1 MKRQF
6 ATLAILALALAPA
19 AFAKNDAMSL
29 IPNDSVSVGVVRL
42 ADMRSSPL
50 SAALFAQTAHIT
62 NDGDS
67 AKFLAES
74 GLQPTKDVDVVVFA
88 TSPRSNLGSDADF
101 LIAAD
106 GRFNVDRLTAALVA
120 RGAVKKSSAHGVYYA
135 MPEKGTD
142 GSHPHNGVVAF
153 PDSHLALIGS
163 EGAVLEALASRA
175 AGGTTFATTS
185 GLGRDM
191 VRVDPH
197 ATAFVLVDVPRA
209 QRITGA
215 PKMGNSTQGQ
225 AIGAALKNV
234 STVAIWATDSGDS
247 LKLSALGLSTDAETL
262 GLVEDTLRGALSAMR
277 LAVQDKSP
285 ELVSLLRKFTVTR
298 TDNSVSISG
307 SVPAETFKTWVAK
320 TQQAHA
326 NSSR

>member
-1 MKRQF
+1 MKKQF
-6 ATLAILALALAPA
+6 LAVAILALALAPA

-50 SAALFAQTAHIT
+50 SAALFAQTAKIS
-62 NDGDS
+62 NDDD
-67 AKFLAES
+67 AMAFLRDA

-88 TSPRSNLGSDADF
+88 TSPRTNLGSEADF

-106 GRFNVDRLTAALVA
+106 GRFNVDRLTSALVS
-120 RGAVKKSSAHGVYYA
+120 RGAVKKTSAHGTYLK
-135 MPEKGTD
+135 MPEKAGET
-142 GSHPHNGVVAF
+142 HQGVVAF
-153 PDSHLALIGS
+153 PDAHLALIGS

-175 AGGTTFATTS
+175 AGGTTFATAS

-191 VRVDPH
+191 ARIDPR

-209 QRITGA
+209 QRITGT
-215 PKMGNSTQGQ
+215 PKLSGGNGQ
-225 AIGAALKNV
+225 ALGTALKNV
-234 STVAIWATDSGDS
+234 STVALWATDSGDS
-247 LKLSALGLSTDAETL
+247 LKLNAIGLSSDSETL

-277 LAVQDKSP
+277 LAVQEKSP
-285 ELVSLLRKFTVTR
+285 ELVSMLRKFTVTR
-298 TDNSVSISG
+298 TDSSVSISG

-320 TQQAHA
+320 SQAH
-326 NSSR
+326 SDSR

>member
-1 MKRQF
+1 MKKQF
-6 ATLAILALALAPA
+6 LAVAILALALAPA

-62 NDGDS
+62 NDDD
-67 AKFLAES
+67 AMAFLRDS

-88 TSPRSNLGSDADF
+88 TSPRTNLGTEADF

-106 GRFNVDRLTAALVA
+106 GRFNVDRLTSALVS
-120 RGAVKKSSAHGVYYA
+120 RGAVKKSSANGTYFR
-135 MPEKGTD
+135 MPEKSGET
-142 GSHPHNGVVAF
+142 HQGVVAF

-175 AGGTTFATTS
+175 SGGTTFATTS

-191 VRVDPH
+191 ARIDPH

-215 PKMGNSTQGQ
+215 PKMGGGTQSQ
-225 AIGAALKNV
+225 AIGMALKNV
-234 STVAIWATDSGDS
+234 STVAMWATDGGDS
-247 LKLSALGLSTDAETL
+247 LKLSALGLSSDSETL

-277 LAVQDKSP
+277 LAVQEQSP
-285 ELVSLLRKFTVTR
+285 DLVSVLRKFTVTR
-298 TDNSVSISG
+298 TDSSVSISG

-320 TQQAHA
+320 SQAHS
-326 NSSR
+326 SSR

>member
-6 ATLAILALALAPA
+6 AALAILALALAPA
-19 AFAKNDAMSL
+19 AYAKNDAMSL

-67 AKFLAES
+67 AKFLADS

-88 TSPRSNLGSDADF
+88 TSPRTNLGSEADF

-106 GRFNVDRLTAALVA
+106 GRFNVDRLTSALVA
-120 RGAVKKSSAHGVYYA
+120 RGAVKKTSAHGAYYA
-135 MPEKGTD
+135 MPNKGNEHGHT
-142 GSHPHNGVVAF
+142 GVVAF
-153 PDSHLALIGS
+153 PDAHLALIGS
-163 EGAVLEALASRA
+163 EAAVIEALASRA

-247 LKLSALGLSTDAETL
+247 LKLNAIGLSTDAETL

-320 TQQAHA
+320 TQSHA

>member
-6 ATLAILALALAPA
+6 VALAILALAIAPA
-19 AFAKNDAMSL
+19 AFAKTDAMSL

-42 ADMRSSPL
+42 VDMRSSPL

-67 AKFLAES
+67 EKFLSES

-88 TSPRSNLGSDADF
+88 TSPRTNLGSEADF

-106 GRFNVDRLTAALVA
+106 GRFNVDRLTSALVA
-120 RGAVKKSSAHGVYYA
+120 RGAVKKSSAHGAYFV
-135 MPEKGTD
+135 MPEKSTEHG
-142 GSHPHNGVVAF
+142 HPGVVAF
-153 PDSHLALIGS
+153 PSSQLALIGS
-163 EGAVLEALASRA
+163 EAAVIEALASRA

-215 PKMGNSTQGQ
+215 PKMGGNSAQSQ
-225 AIGAALKNV
+225 ALGTALKNV
-234 STVAIWATDSGDS
+234 STVAIWATDTGDS

-320 TQQAHA
+320 SQSHPST
-326 NSSR
+326 R

>member
-1 MKRQF
+1 MKRHF
-6 ATLAILALALAPA
+6 VAVAILALALAPA

-50 SAALFAQTAHIT
+50 SAALFAQTAHIS
-62 NDGDS
+62 NDDD
-67 AKFLAES
+67 AMAFLRDA

-88 TSPRSNLGSDADF
+88 TSPRTNLGSEADF

-106 GRFNVDRLTAALVA
+106 GRFNVERLTTALVS
-120 RGAVKKSSAHGVYYA
+120 RGAVKKTSAHGAYFR
-135 MPEKGTD
+135 MPEKSGET
-142 GSHPHNGVVAF
+142 HQGVVAF
-153 PDSHLALIGS
+153 PDAHLALIGS
-163 EGAVLEALASRA
+163 EAAVLEALASRA
-175 AGGTTFATTS
+175 TGGTTFATST

-191 VRVDPH
+191 ARIDAH

-215 PKMGNSTQGQ
+215 PKLGGANAQ
-225 AIGAALKNV
+225 ALGTALKNV
-234 STVAIWATDSGDS
+234 STVALWATDSGDS
-247 LKLSALGLSTDAETL
+247 LKLNAIGLSSDSETL

-277 LAVQDKSP
+277 LAVQEKSP
-285 ELVSLLRKFTVTR
+285 ELVSTLRRFTVTR
-298 TDNSVSISG
+298 TDSSVSISG

-320 TQQAHA
+320 SQAHS
-326 NSSR
+326 SSR

>member
-1 MKRQF
+1 MKKHF
-6 ATLAILALALAPA
+6 LAVAILALALAPA

-50 SAALFAQTAHIT
+50 SAALFAQRAPIT

-67 AKFLAES
+67 EKSLTES
-74 GLQPTKDVDVVVFA
+74 GLQPTKDVVVVVFA
-88 TSPRSNLGSDADF
+88 TSPRTNLGSEADF
-101 LIAAD
+101 LIAAG
-106 GRFNVDRLTAALVA
+106 GRFNVDRLISALVA
-120 RGAVKKSSAHGVYYA
+120 RGAVKKSSAHGAYYT
-135 MPEKGTD
+135 MPQKGTE
-142 GSHPHNGVVAF
+142 GNHRGVVAF
-153 PDSHLALIGS
+153 PDAHLALIGS
-163 EGAVLEALASRA
+163 EGAVIEALASRA
-175 AGGTTFATTS
+175 AGGTSFATAS

-191 VRVDPH
+191 ARVDPH

-215 PKMGNSTQGQ
+215 PKMGSSTQGQ

-277 LAVQDKSP
+277 LAGHDKSP
-285 ELVSLLRKFTVTR
+285 ELVTLLRKFTVTR
-298 TDNSVSISG
+298 TGNSVSNSG
-307 SVPAETFKTWVAK
+307 SVPAETFKTWVR
-320 TQQAHA
+320 QE
-326 NSSR
+326 

>member
-6 ATLAILALALAPA
+6 AAVAILVLALAPG

-29 IPNDSVSVGVVRL
+29 IPNDSVTVGVVRL
-42 ADMRSSPL
+42 SDMRSSPM
-50 SAALFAQTAHIT
+50 SAALFAQTAHIA
-62 NDGDS
+62 NDSEGE
-67 AKFLAES
+67 KFLTEA

-88 TSPRSNLGSDADF
+88 TSPRTNLGSEADF

-106 GRFNVDRLTAALVA
+106 GRFNVERLTSALVS
-120 RGAVKKSSAHGVYYA
+120 RGAVKKTSPNGVYFA
-135 MPEKGTD
+135 MPEKVKGN
-142 GSHPHNGVVAF
+142 HRGVVAF
-153 PDSHLALIGS
+153 PDAHLALIGS
-163 EGAVLEALASRA
+163 EGAVIEALASRA
-175 AGGTTFATTS
+175 AGGTSFATAS

-209 QRITGA
+209 QRITGT
-215 PKMGNSTQGQ
+215 PKMGSSTQSQ

-247 LKLSALGLSTDAETL
+247 LKLSAIGLSTDSETL

-277 LAVQDKSP
+277 LAVQDKAP
-285 ELVSLLRKFTVTR
+285 EMVSLIRKFSVTR
-298 TDNSVSISG
+298 TDNSVTISG

-320 TQQAHA
+320 TQSH
-326 NSSR
+326 SSVR

>member
-6 ATLAILALALAPA
+6 VALAILALALAPA
-19 AFAKNDAMSL
+19 AFAKTDAMSL

-67 AKFLAES
+67 AKFLSES

-88 TSPRSNLGSDADF
+88 TSPRTNLGSEADF

-106 GRFNVDRLTAALVA
+106 GRFNVDRLTSALVA
-120 RGAVKKSSAHGVYYA
+120 RGAVKKASAHGTYFL
-135 MPEKGTD
+135 MPEKDAGN
-142 GSHPHNGVVAF
+142 GHRGVVAF
-153 PDSHLALIGS
+153 PDSSLALIGS
-163 EGAVLEALASRA
+163 EAAVIQALASRA

-215 PKMGNSTQGQ
+215 PRMGGSSAQSQ
-225 AIGAALKNV
+225 ALGTALKNV
-234 STVAIWATDSGDS
+234 STVAIWATDTGDS

-285 ELVSLLRKFTVTR
+285 EMVSLLRKFTVTR

-320 TQQAHA
+320 SQSHA
-326 NSSR
+326 STR

>member
-1 MKRQF
+1 MKKQF
-6 ATLAILALALAPA
+6 LAVAILALALTPA
-19 AFAKNDAMSL
+19 AFAGSGAMSL

-62 NDGDS
+62 NDDD
-67 AKFLAES
+67 AMAFLRDS

-88 TSPRSNLGSDADF
+88 TSPRTNLGSEADF

-106 GRFNVDRLTAALVA
+106 GRFNVDRLTSALVS
-120 RGAVKKSSAHGVYYA
+120 RGAVKKTSAHGTYFR
-135 MPEKGTD
+135 MPEKSGET
-142 GSHPHNGVVAF
+142 HQGVVAF
-153 PDSHLALIGS
+153 PDAHLALIGS

-175 AGGTTFATTS
+175 SGGTTFATTA

-191 VRVDPH
+191 ARIDPH

-215 PKMGNSTQGQ
+215 PKLGGGSQSQ

-234 STVAIWATDSGDS
+234 STVALWATDSGDS
-247 LKLSALGLSTDAETL
+247 LKLNAIGLSSDSETL

-277 LAVQDKSP
+277 LAVQEQSP
-285 ELVSLLRKFTVTR
+285 DLVSVLRKFTVSR
-298 TDNSVSISG
+298 TDSSVSISG
-307 SVPAETFKTWVAK
+307 TVPAETFKTWVAK
-320 TQQAHA
+320 SQAHS
-326 NSSR
+326 SSR

>member
-1 MKRQF
+1 MKKQF
-6 ATLAILALALAPA
+6 VSLAVLALALAPA

-42 ADMRSSPL
+42 NDMRSSPL
-50 SAALFAQTAHIT
+50 SAALFAQTAKIS
-62 NDGDS
+62 NDGD
-67 AKFLAES
+67 AQKFLAES

-88 TSPRSNLGSDADF
+88 TSPRTNLGSEADF

-106 GRFNVDRLTAALVA
+106 GRFNIERLTAALVT
-120 RGAVKKSSAHGVYYA
+120 RGAVKKTSPHGVYYSL
-135 MPEKGTD
+135 PDKGTD
-142 GSHPHNGVVAF
+142 SHHQGVVAF
-153 PDSHLALIGS
+153 PDAHLALIGS
-163 EGAVLEALASRA
+163 EPAVVEALASHA
-175 AGGTTFATTS
+175 AGGTSFATAS

-191 VRVDPH
+191 ARVDPG

-215 PKMGNSTQGQ
+215 PKLNGNSSSSQ
-225 AIGAALKNV
+225 ALGTALKNV
-234 STVAIWATDSGDS
+234 STVAIWATDTGDS
-247 LKLSALGLSTDAETL
+247 LKLNAIGLSSDAETL

-285 ELVSLLRKFTVTR
+285 EMVSVLRKFSVSR

-307 SVPAETFKTWVAK
+307 SISGETFRTWVAK
-320 TQQAHA
+320 SQSHA
-326 NSSR
+326 SMR

>member
-6 ATLAILALALAPA
+6 AALAILALALAPA

-67 AKFLAES
+67 AKFLADS

-88 TSPRSNLGSDADF
+88 TSPRSNLGSEADF

-106 GRFNVDRLTAALVA
+106 GRFNVDRLTAALVS
-120 RGAVKKSSAHGVYYA
+120 RGAVKKTSAHGAYYT
-135 MPEKGTD
+135 MPNKGNE
-142 GSHPHNGVVAF
+142 GGHPGVVAF

-163 EGAVLEALASRA
+163 EAAVIEALASRA

-209 QRITGA
+209 QRLTGA

-277 LAVQDKSP
+277 LAVQEKSP

-298 TDNSVSISG
+298 TDTSVSISG

-320 TQQAHA
+320 TQAHA

>member
-6 ATLAILALALAPA
+6 LAVAILALALAPA

-29 IPNDSVSVGVVRL
+29 IPNDAVSVGVVRL

-50 SAALFAQTAHIT
+50 SAALFAQTAHIS
-62 NDGDS
+62 NDDD
-67 AKFLAES
+67 AMAFLRDS
-74 GLQPTKDVDVVVFA
+74 GLQPTKDIDVVVFA
-88 TSPRSNLGSDADF
+88 TSPRTNLGSDADF

-106 GRFNVDRLTAALVA
+106 GRFNVDRLTSALVS
-120 RGAVKKSSAHGVYYA
+120 RGATKKASAHGAYFL
-135 MPEKGTD
+135 MPKKSGDT
-142 GSHPHNGVVAF
+142 HQGVVAF
-153 PDSHLALIGS
+153 PDAHLALVGS
-163 EGAVLEALASRA
+163 EAAVVEALASRA
-175 AGGTTFATTS
+175 SGGTTFATTT

-191 VRVDPH
+191 ARVDAH

-215 PKMGNSTQGQ
+215 PKLGGGTQSQ

-234 STVAIWATDSGDS
+234 STVAIWATDTGDS
-247 LKLSALGLSTDAETL
+247 LKLSAIGLSSDSETL

-277 LAVQDKSP
+277 LAVQDQSP
-285 ELVSLLRKFTVTR
+285 DLVSVLRKFTVSR
-298 TDNSVSISG
+298 TDSSVSISG

-320 TQQAHA
+320 SQAH

>member
-6 ATLAILALALAPA
+6 VALAILGLALAPA
-19 AFAKNDAMSL
+19 AFAKTDAMSL

-88 TSPRSNLGSDADF
+88 TSPRTNLGSEADF

-106 GRFNVDRLTAALVA
+106 GRFNIDRLTSALVA
-120 RGAVKKSSAHGVYYA
+120 RGAVKKSSAHGTYFL
-135 MPEKGTD
+135 MPEKDAG
-142 GSHPHNGVVAF
+142 NGHRGAVAF
-153 PDSHLALIGS
+153 PDSSLALIGS
-163 EGAVLEALASRA
+163 EAAVIEALTSRA
-175 AGGTTFATTS
+175 AGGTTFASTS

-215 PKMGNSTQGQ
+215 PKLGGSSAQSQ
-225 AIGAALKNV
+225 ALGTALKNV
-234 STVAIWATDSGDS
+234 STVAIWATDTGDA

-277 LAVQDKSP
+277 LAAQDKSP

-298 TDNSVSISG
+298 TDSSVSISG

-320 TQQAHA
+320 SQASHA
-326 NSSR
+326 STR

>member
-6 ATLAILALALAPA
+6 VALAILALALAPA

-67 AKFLAES
+67 EKFLAES

-88 TSPRSNLGSDADF
+88 TSPRTNLGSDADF

-106 GRFNVDRLTAALVA
+106 GRFNIDRLTSALVA
-120 RGAVKKSSAHGVYYA
+120 RGAVKKSSAHGTYFL
-135 MPEKGTD
+135 MPEKSTGNN
-142 GSHPHNGVVAF
+142 HPGVVAF
-153 PDSHLALIGS
+153 PDAHLALIGS
-163 EGAVLEALASRA
+163 EAAVIEALASRA
-175 AGGTTFATTS
+175 AGGTSFATAS

-191 VRVDPH
+191 ARVDPH

-215 PKMGNSTQGQ
+215 PKMGSSTQSQ

-234 STVAIWATDSGDS
+234 STVAIWATDTGDS

-285 ELVSLLRKFTVTR
+285 ELVTLLRKFTVTR
-298 TDNSVSISG
+298 TDTSVSISG

-320 TQQAHA
+320 SQSHA
-326 NSSR
+326 STR

>member
-6 ATLAILALALAPA
+6 LAVVILALALAPA

-50 SAALFAQTAHIT
+50 SAALFAQTAHIS
-62 NDGDS
+62 NDDD
-67 AKFLAES
+67 AVAFLRDA

-88 TSPRSNLGSDADF
+88 TSPRTNLGSDADF

-106 GRFNVDRLTAALVA
+106 GRFNIDRLTSALVS
-120 RGAVKKSSAHGVYYA
+120 RGAVKKGSAHGTYFV
-135 MPEKGTD
+135 MPQKSGD
-142 GSHPHNGVVAF
+142 SHKGVVAF
-153 PDSHLALIGS
+153 PDTHLALIGS
-163 EGAVLEALASRA
+163 EAAVLEALASRA
-175 AGGTTFATTS
+175 TGGTTFATTT

-191 VRVDPH
+191 ARIDAH

-215 PKMGNSTQGQ
+215 PKMGSGTQSQ

-234 STVAIWATDSGDS
+234 STVAIWAIDTGDS
-247 LKLSALGLSTDAETL
+247 LKLSALGLSSDSETL

-277 LAVQDKSP
+277 LAVQEKSP
-285 ELVSLLRKFTVTR
+285 DLVSVLRKFTVTR
-298 TDNSVSISG
+298 TDSSVSISG
-307 SVPAETFKTWVAK
+307 SVSAETFKTWVAK
-320 TQQAHA
+320 SQAHD
-326 NSSR
+326 SSR

>member
-6 ATLAILALALAPA
+6 AVLAILALALAPA

-29 IPNDSVSVGVVRL
+29 IPNDAVSVGVVRL
-42 ADMRSSPL
+42 SDMRSSPL

-67 AKFLAES
+67 DRFLTES
-74 GLQPTKDVDVVVFA
+74 GLQPTKDVDVVVFS
-88 TSPRSNLGSDADF
+88 TSPRTNLGSDADF

-106 GRFNVDRLTAALVA
+106 GRFNVDRLTSALVA
-120 RGAVKKSSAHGVYYA
+120 RGAVKKTSANGTYFL
-135 MPEKGTD
+135 MPEKN
-142 GSHPHNGVVAF
+142 SVNVNNHRGVVAF
-153 PDSHLALIGS
+153 PDAHLALIGS
-163 EGAVLEALASRA
+163 EAAVIEALASRA
-175 AGGTTFATTS
+175 AGGTTFATAS

-191 VRVDPH
+191 ARVDLH

-215 PKMGNSTQGQ
+215 PKMGTGTQSQ

-277 LAVQDKSP
+277 LAVQDKNP
-285 ELVSLLRKFTVTR
+285 DLVSLLRKFTVTR

-320 TQQAHA
+320 SQSHA
-326 NSSR
+326 STK

>member
-6 ATLAILALALAPA
+6 VALAIVALALAPA
-19 AFAKNDAMSL
+19 AFAKSDAMSL
-29 IPNDSVSVGVVRL
+29 IPNDAVSVGVVRL

-62 NDGDS
+62 NDGDG

-74 GLQPTKDVDVVVFA
+74 GLQPSKDVDVVVFS
-88 TSPRSNLGSDADF
+88 TSPRTNLGSEADF

-106 GRFNVDRLTAALVA
+106 GRFNVDRLTSTLVA
-120 RGAVKKSSAHGVYYA
+120 HGAVKKTSAHGVYYT
-135 MPEKGTD
+135 MPEKGND
-142 GSHPHNGVVAF
+142 GTHGHPGVVAF
-153 PDSHLALIGS
+153 PDAHLALIGS
-163 EGAVLEALASRA
+163 EGAVIEALDSRA
-175 AGGTTFATTS
+175 AGGTSFLTAS
-185 GLGRDM
+185 GLGRDI

-197 ATAFVLVDVPRA
+197 ATAFVVVDVPRA
-209 QRITGA
+209 QRIVGA
-215 PKMGNSTQGQ
+215 PKMGGSSAQSQ
-225 AIGAALKNV
+225 ALGTALKNV
-234 STVAIWATDSGDS
+234 STVAIWATDTGDS

-285 ELVSLLRKFTVTR
+285 EMVTLLRKFNVTR

-320 TQQAHA
+320 SQSHE
-326 NSSR
+326 SMR

>member
-6 ATLAILALALAPA
+6 VALAILALALAPA
-19 AFAKNDAMSL
+19 AFAKTDAMSL

-42 ADMRSSPL
+42 VDMRSSPL

-67 AKFLAES
+67 AKFLSES

-88 TSPRSNLGSDADF
+88 TSPRTNLGSEADF

-106 GRFNVDRLTAALVA
+106 GRFNVDRLTSALVA
-120 RGAVKKSSAHGVYYA
+120 RGAVKKSSAHGTYFL
-135 MPEKGTD
+135 MPEKDAGN
-142 GSHPHNGVVAF
+142 GHRGVVAF
-153 PDSHLALIGS
+153 PDSSLALIGS
-163 EGAVLEALASRA
+163 EAAVIEALASRA

-215 PKMGNSTQGQ
+215 PKLGGSSAQSQ
-225 AIGAALKNV
+225 ALGTALKNV
-234 STVAIWATDSGDS
+234 STVAIWATDTGDS

-285 ELVSLLRKFTVTR
+285 EMVSLLRKFTVTR

-320 TQQAHA
+320 SQAHA
-326 NSSR
+326 STR

>member
-6 ATLAILALALAPA
+6 LAVVILALALAPA

-50 SAALFAQTAHIT
+50 SAALFAQTAHIS
-62 NDGDS
+62 NDDD
-67 AKFLAES
+67 AMAFLRDS
-74 GLQPTKDVDVVVFA
+74 GLQPTKDIDVIVFA
-88 TSPRSNLGSDADF
+88 TSPRTNLGSDADF

-106 GRFNVDRLTAALVA
+106 GRFNVDRLSSAIVS
-120 RGAVKKSSAHGVYYA
+120 RGAVKKASAHGTYFL
-135 MPEKGTD
+135 MPKKSGD
-142 GSHPHNGVVAF
+142 SHQGVVAF
-153 PDSHLALIGS
+153 PDAHLALIGS
-163 EGAVLEALASRA
+163 EAAVLEALASRA
-175 AGGTTFATTS
+175 SGGTTFATTT

-191 VRVDPH
+191 SRIDAH

-215 PKMGNSTQGQ
+215 PKLGSGSQSQ

-247 LKLSALGLSTDAETL
+247 LKLSAIGLSSDSETL

-277 LAVQDKSP
+277 LAVQEQSP
-285 ELVSLLRKFTVTR
+285 DLVSVLRKFTVTR
-298 TDNSVSISG
+298 TDSSVSISG

-320 TQQAHA
+320 SQQSHS
-326 NSSR
+326 SSR

>member
-6 ATLAILALALAPA
+6 VAVAILALALAPA

-50 SAALFAQTAHIT
+50 SAALFAQTAQIA
-62 NDGDS
+62 NDDD
-67 AKFLAES
+67 AMKFLREA
-74 GLQPTKDVDVVVFA
+74 GFQPTKDVDVVVFA
-88 TSPRSNLGSDADF
+88 TSPRTNLGSDADF

-106 GRFNVDRLTAALVA
+106 GRFNVDRLTGALVS
-120 RGAVKKSSAHGVYYA
+120 RGAVKKSSPNGVYFA
-135 MPEKGTD
+135 MPEKSGD
-142 GSHPHNGVVAF
+142 HHQGVVAF

-163 EGAVLEALASRA
+163 EAAVIEALASRA
-175 AGGTTFATTS
+175 TGGTSFATAS

-191 VRVDPH
+191 VRIDAH

-215 PKMGNSTQGQ
+215 PKMAGKSAQSQ
-225 AIGAALKNV
+225 ALGAALKNV

-247 LKLSALGLSTDAETL
+247 LRLSALGLSSDSETL

-277 LAVQDKSP
+277 LAVQDNAP
-285 ELVSLLRKFTVTR
+285 EMVSLLRKFTVTR
-298 TDNSVSISG
+298 TDNSVTISG

-320 TQQAHA
+320 SQSHA
-326 NSSR
+326 SSR